1 MKVTVDD
8 ELIKEALGNSKY
20 DFKLNEKI
28 TKPGIAIVSN
38 ITKLILHRVWLILK
52 LVVKLY

>member
-1 MKVTVDD
+1 VTVDD

-28 TKPGIAIVSN
+28 TKPGIAIVRISSS
-38 ITKLILHRVWLILK
+38 K
-52 LVVKLY
+52 YCY

>member
-28 TKPGIAIVSN
+28 TKPGIAIGLAYTEVGGKALLIES
-38 ITKLILHRVWLILK
+38 TKFPGTG
-52 LVVKLY
+52 

>member
-1 MKVTVDD
+1 VKVTVDD

-28 TKPGIAIVSN
+28 TKPGIAIVSE
-38 ITKLILHRVWLILK
+38 ILKSYVYRDWLILK